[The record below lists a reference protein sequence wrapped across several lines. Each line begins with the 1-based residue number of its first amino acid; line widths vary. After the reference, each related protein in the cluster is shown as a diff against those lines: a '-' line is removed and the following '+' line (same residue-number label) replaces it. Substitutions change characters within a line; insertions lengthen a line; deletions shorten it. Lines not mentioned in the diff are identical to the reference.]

1 MADAPF
7 VSLYRRFRPG
17 RFDEIRG
24 QDHVVRALRSA
35 VRDERVSHAYLFS
48 GPRGTGK
55 TSSARILAKALNCE
69 APIDGEPC
77 GVCTS
82 CVEISQG
89 SSLNVHEL
97 DAASNNGVDAMRDLV
112 AHAGLGTPGRWKVY
126 IVDEVHMLSPAAAN
140 ALLKT
145 LEEPPG
151 HVVFVLATTDP
162 QKVPPTIRSRT
173 QHLEF
178 RLLGAETLHGLL
190 ESVNAEAGLH
200 LDEEALE
207 AAVRRGRGSARD
219 ALSALD
225 QVVASG
231 SADAAR
237 PELAQV
243 LDALAEGDVS
253 QVLVALSALLAG
265 GWGPQQLAT
274 ELIDDLRQVFLA
286 ALAPELCAVTGAS
299 LERFRTL
306 AEAMGL
312 ARVVRSM
319 EILGHALVD
328 MREAPDA
335 QVVLEIAAVQAVRPD
350 LDSDVNA
357 LAERVSVLERSF
369 SGAAAFPRPGA
380 APGASGSVPPPTA
393 SSGTAPSE
401 PMPPDPA
408 PTESSPS
415 GGTGPVAT
423 KPSLGAIKRSK
434 QAAAEVAAPDPPQ
447 PDAADDAGPAS
458 DDTATPAPSS
468 RETIVDRDTLTE
480 AWGDGILQS
489 LPARAKARFASGR
502 FVGVD
507 EGGAHFALPNA
518 AHRDQCAEQL
528 PLVEEALAQHFG
540 TAITLVLDIDEST
553 APPGRAPQPV
563 GATAAPS
570 GRVGRRGGAVQAPP
584 PTVAPAPDEPDDLD
598 AVDRAEFDAAAAGD
612 SDQASEAEARLLQA
626 FPGASEVLG

>member
-17 RFDEIRG
+17 RFDELRG

-69 APIDGEPC
+69 APVDGEPC

-82 CVEISQG
+82 CVEITRG
-89 SSLNVHEL
+89 NSLNVHEL

-145 LEEPPG
+145 LEEPPS

-178 RLLGAETLHGLL
+178 RLLGAQTLHDLL
-190 ESVNAEAGLH
+190 ESVNTQAGLN
-200 LDEEALE
+200 LGDEAVE

-237 PELAQV
+237 PELAGLV
-243 LDALAEGDVS
+243 DAVADGDVS
-253 QVLVALSALLAG
+253 QVLVALNSLMAG

-286 ALAPELCAVTGAS
+286 ALAPELCAAS
-299 LERFRTL
+299 GPSLQRFVAL
-306 AEAMGL
+306 AETMSL

-319 EILGHALVD
+319 EILGHALID
-328 MREAPDA
+328 MRDAPDA
-335 QVVLEIAAVQAVRPD
+335 QVVLEIALVRAVRPD
-350 LDSDVNA
+350 LDSGVEA
-357 LAERVSVLERSF
+357 LVERVSALERSLT
-369 SGAAAFPRPGA
+369 GAAAFPRP
-380 APGASGSVPPPTA
+380 SGPPPAAAAAKETSGPPSATEQSPA
-393 SSGTAPSE
+393 SDR
-401 PMPPDPA
+401 PPADV
-408 PTESSPS
+408 
-415 GGTGPVAT
+415 GRR
-423 KPSLGAIKRSK
+423 PSLGAVRRNK
-434 QAAAEVAAPDPPQ
+434 QAASVPVPTAASPEVAVEPPASPPEGARQAEVAKEPTEPQ
-447 PDAADDAGPAS
+447 P
-458 DDTATPAPSS
+458 APGAV
-468 RETIVDRDTLTE
+468 VDRDSLTE
-480 AWGDGILQS
+480 AWGDVILKG
-489 LPARAKARFASGR
+489 LPARAKALFSAGR
-502 FVGVD
+502 FVSVD
-507 EGGAHFALPNA
+507 EQGAHFALPNA
-518 AHRDQCAEQL
+518 AHRDRCLEMVPTVEQKL
-528 PLVEEALAQHFG
+528 RAHFG
-540 TAITLVLDIDEST
+540 APVTLVLDVDESGS
-553 APPGRAPQPV
+553 APRAPADPPARQATGTPV
-563 GATAAPS
+563 
-570 GRVGRRGGAVQAPP
+570 R
-584 PTVAPAPDEPDDLD
+584 EPEVESLD
-598 AVDRAEFDAAAAGD
+598 ASDYAEDDPNAE
-612 SDQASEAEARLLQA
+612 SDQASEAHARLLDA

>member
-69 APIDGEPC
+69 APVDGEPC

-82 CVEISQG
+82 CVEITRG
-89 SSLNVHEL
+89 NSLNVHEL

-145 LEEPPG
+145 LEEPPS

-178 RLLGAETLHGLL
+178 RLLGAETLHDLL
-190 ESVNAEAGLH
+190 ESVNMQAGLN
-200 LDEEALE
+200 LDDEAVE

-237 PELAQV
+237 PELAGLV
-243 LDALAEGDVS
+243 DALADGDVG
-253 QVLVALSALLAG
+253 QVLVALNALMAG

-274 ELIDDLRQVFLA
+274 ELVDDLRQVFLA
-286 ALAPELCAVTGAS
+286 ALAPELCAAS
-299 LERFRTL
+299 GPSLQRFVTL
-306 AEAMGL
+306 AEAMSL

-319 EILGHALVD
+319 EILGHALID
-328 MREAPDA
+328 MRDAPDA
-335 QVVLEIAAVQAVRPD
+335 QVVLEIALVRAVRPD
-350 LDSDVNA
+350 LDSGVEA
-357 LAERVSVLERSF
+357 LVERVSALERSLT
-369 SGAAAFPRPGA
+369 GAPAFPRPTAPAPAPAA
-380 APGASGSVPPPTA
+380 APEQAAPPPTA
-393 SSGTAPSE
+393 EPAAATDRAPA
-401 PMPPDPA
+401 DV
-408 PTESSPS
+408 
-415 GGTGPVAT
+415 GRR
-423 KPSLGAIKRSK
+423 PSLGAVRRSK
-434 QAAAEVAAPDPPQ
+434 QASGAPAAAAPAPEEAAEPPATM
-447 PDAADDAGPAS
+447 PEGTRDAGPAVEPT
-458 DDTATPAPSS
+458 DRQAVPAAV
-468 RETIVDRDTLTE
+468 VDRDSLTE
-480 AWGDGILQS
+480 AWGDGLLKG
-489 LPARAKARFASGR
+489 LPARAKALFSAGR
-502 FVGVD
+502 FVSVD
-507 EGGAHFALPNA
+507 EQGAHFALPNA
-518 AHRDQCAEQL
+518 AHRDRCLEMIPTVEQKL
-528 PLVEEALAQHFG
+528 SAHFG
-540 TAITLVLDIDEST
+540 TAVKLVLDVDES
-553 APPGRAPQPV
+553 GSAPQ
-563 GATAAPS
+563 APA
-570 GRVGRRGGAVQAPP
+570 RP
-584 PTVAPAPDEPDDLD
+584 PTGPAAEASGGEPEIETLD
-598 AVDRAEFDAAAAGD
+598 PADFAEVDANAEG
-612 SDQASEAEARLLQA
+612 DQASEAQARLLEA

>member
-35 VRDERVSHAYLFS
+35 VRDDRVSHAYLFS

-69 APIDGEPC
+69 SPVDGEPC
-77 GVCTS
+77 DVCTS
-82 CVEISQG
+82 CIEITQG

-126 IVDEVHMLSPAAAN
+126 IVDEVHMLSTAAAN

-145 LEEPPG
+145 LEEPPS

-178 RLLGAETLHGLL
+178 RLLGAETLHNLL
-190 ESVNAEAGLH
+190 ESVNQEAGLH
-200 LDEEALE
+200 VDEEALE

-237 PELAQV
+237 PELAAV
-243 LDALAEGDVS
+243 LDALADGDVG

-286 ALAPELCAVTGAS
+286 ALAPELCTVSGPS
-299 LERFRTL
+299 LQRFRAV

-335 QVVLEIAAVQAVRPD
+335 QVVLEIAAVRAVRPD
-350 LDSDVNA
+350 LDSGMEA
-357 LAERVSVLERSF
+357 LSERVSVLERSQ
-369 SGAAAFPRPGA
+369 SGAPAFPRPGA
-380 APGASGSVPPPTA
+380 TAARAGAA
-393 SSGTAPSE
+393 SPAAAA
-401 PMPPDPA
+401 PDPTPEVPEVPRTA
-408 PTESSPS
+408 TE
-415 GGTGPVAT
+415 VARR
-423 KPSLGAIKRSK
+423 PSLGAVQRSK
-434 QAAAEVAAPDPPQ
+434 ESIAPTPAPETTPAAAPPAPDP
-447 PDAADDAGPAS
+447 
-458 DDTATPAPSS
+458 
-468 RETIVDRDTLTE
+468 V
-480 AWGDGILQS
+480 
-489 LPARAKARFASGR
+489 
-502 FVGVD
+502 
-507 EGGAHFALPNA
+507 
-518 AHRDQCAEQL
+518 
-528 PLVEEALAQHFG
+528 
-540 TAITLVLDIDEST
+540 
-553 APPGRAPQPV
+553 
-563 GATAAPS
+563 ATA
-570 GRVGRRGGAVQAPP
+570 
-584 PTVAPAPDEPDDLD
+584 
-598 AVDRAEFDAAAAGD
+598 
-612 SDQASEAEARLLQA
+612 
-626 FPGASEVLG
+626 